1 LDRHWV
7 AQKMAPMGAKT
18 TLRRKSPSAYK
29 AALRVRARS
38 RALSQKVTGVRG
50 RTKAR
55 RLFAAGVP
63 VTVEISGDAGLG
75 GVLYHAGYALLA
87 GRTHDA
93 DVALRFTN
101 SNYRPSWGQSD
112 WLECY
117 FNRLGAS
124 PNGRTVCNYLDVP
137 KPSKPVAFADR
148 AALVWEALSIRA
160 DFVREAEEL
169 IGDDDFAAVH
179 FRGSDKYVEAPAVPP
194 GVLLDIAE
202 REMDT
207 AGLDRLFV
215 ASDERS
221 FIALAAERYG
231 EVAFSLP
238 VEVFATDGIPPH
250 FLEVD
255 GEIKA
260 REALVTMVALSRA
273 RLLVRTESLL
283 PQWAATLAED
293 QRVVVASR
301 A

>member
-1 LDRHWV
+1 
-7 AQKMAPMGAKT
+7 M
-18 TLRRKSPSAYK
+18 
-29 AALRVRARS
+29 
-38 RALSQKVTGVRG
+38 RG
-50 RTKAR
+50 RAKAR
-55 RLFAAGVP
+55 RLFTAGAP
-63 VTVEISGDAGLG
+63 ITVEITGDAGLG

-117 FNRLGAS
+117 FDRLGAS

-137 KPSKPVAFADR
+137 KPTNPVAFPDR

-160 DFVREAEEL
+160 NFVREAEEL
-169 IGDDDFAAVH
+169 IGDDDFAAVA
-179 FRGSDKYVEAPAVPP
+179 FRGSDKYVEASAVPP
-194 GVLLDIAE
+194 RVVLDIAE
-202 REMDT
+202 REMDK
-207 AGLDRLFV
+207 AGLHRLFV

-231 EVAFSLP
+231 EAAFSLP
-238 VEVFATDGIPPH
+238 VQVFATDGIPVH
-250 FLEVD
+250 FLEIN

-260 REALVTMVALSRA
+260 RQALVKMVALSRA

-283 PQWAATLAED
+283 SQWAATLAED